1 MDNKDSY
8 HIIQA
13 RHKQTDLEELVS
25 KYEFFILRCASDS
38 TGKYI
43 SKHDDEWSVAL
54 EGFVSAVNHY
64 DPSIGEFMPF
74 AKLII
79 KRRLIDYA
87 RKQKR
92 YENEI
97 LVSTELFNDESEEDQ
112 IGLKENINQKM
123 KKRWTI

>member
-54 EGFVSAVNHY
+54 ECRQPLRSVY
-64 DPSIGEFMPF
+64 
-74 AKLII
+74 
-79 KRRLIDYA
+79 RRIYAICKVDYQA
-87 RKQKR
+87 AA
-92 YENEI
+92 
-97 LVSTELFNDESEEDQ
+97 D
-112 IGLKENINQKM
+112 
-123 KKRWTI
+123 

>member
-43 SKHDDEWSVAL
+43 SKMMNGLLPLKDLSV
-54 EGFVSAVNHY
+54 
-64 DPSIGEFMPF
+64 PSTIT
-74 AKLII
+74 I
-79 KRRLIDYA
+79 RLS
-87 RKQKR
+87 
-92 YENEI
+92 EN
-97 LVSTELFNDESEEDQ
+97 LCHLQS
-112 IGLKENINQKM
+112 
-123 KKRWTI
+123 